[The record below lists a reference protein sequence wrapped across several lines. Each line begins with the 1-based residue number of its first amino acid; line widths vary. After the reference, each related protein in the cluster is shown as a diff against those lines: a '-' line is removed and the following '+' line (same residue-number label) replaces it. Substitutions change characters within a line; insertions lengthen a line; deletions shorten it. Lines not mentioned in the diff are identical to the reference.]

1 MGRDDSLGIIDSL
14 VDFMRPCEYV
24 KFHIMEIYTIDI
36 EEQLRVLRKI
46 ADPVK
51 NIDGELALVAEEMI
65 QTMILGKGV
74 GLAGPQVGR
83 LERIFTVKVG
93 EDDPVVFIN
102 PEITATSPELS
113 SYEEGCLSLPGQWAD
128 VKRPAKIQVQAWNT
142 KGRPFTMEATGIWAT
157 VIQHEL
163 DHLNGVLFIDHLSER
178 KRKKILSKFSVSP
191 EDYPEV
197 G

>member
-1 MGRDDSLGIIDSL
+1 
-14 VDFMRPCEYV
+14 
-24 KFHIMEIYTIDI
+24 MEIYTVGI
-36 EEQLRVLRKI
+36 EEQLQILRRI
-46 ADPVK
+46 AEPVH
-51 NIDGELALVAEEMI
+51 NIDGALAKVAEEMI
-65 QTMILGKGV
+65 ETMILGKGV

-113 SYEEGCLSLPGQWAD
+113 SYEEGCLSLPGQYAD
-128 VKRPAKIQVQAWNT
+128 VDRPAKIQVQAWNL

-163 DHLNGVLFIDHLSER
+163 DHLNGVLFVDHLSER
-178 KRKKILSKFSVSP
+178 KRKKILSKFDVSP
-191 EDYPEV
+191 ERYPEA